1 MTTQSTII
9 RLKVLIRQTRKTLL
23 LLEEE
28 LQRIIDGKE
37 KN

>member
-1 MTTQSTII
+1 MNQSWTII
-9 RLKVLIRQTRKTLL
+9 RIKILIKQTRKTLL